1 MVPLNLRASEIAVE
15 LFSTEMLLEY
25 VESITAS
32 AVTLKQVIIKRIRPR
47 FKIAFD
53 KIIPLIKLLT
63 YVSVVVL
70 IALIAVNDNLRSI
83 SILFQYED
91 KQQ

>member
-1 MVPLNLRASEIAVE
+1 MVPLTFRASEIAVE
-15 LFSTEMLLEY
+15 LFSTEVLLEY

-53 KIIPLIKLLT
+53 KTIPLIKLLK
-63 YVSVVVL
+63 YLFVAVL

-83 SILFQYED
+83 SILFQ
-91 KQQ
+91 